1 MEQYISVPSGAL
13 AALHAQDF
21 KAYALLRQVAEFP
34 QPGVPL
40 SVAAAQANLPF
51 TTLLASM
58 AVLRLRGYLVVLPDI
73 DSLSEL
79 FDRGDALAV
88 HLVDQCLTVSE
99 ILAQDRAFADFV
111 QQCAAMA
118 DRIYGSLD
126 LNFIDLA
133 GMDALNRAASDA
145 QRILQLWNSTTANA
159 PAGTDHAALGDGG
172 MPGTGGARHAQQ
184 LPASGTDRTKSSPQA
199 KLI

>member
-1 MEQYISVPSGAL
+1 M
-13 AALHAQDF
+13 
-21 KAYALLRQVAEFP
+21 
-34 QPGVPL
+34 PL

-73 DSLSEL
+73 DSLGEL
-79 FDRGDALAV
+79 FERGDTLSV
-88 HLVDQCLTVSE
+88 HLVDQCLPVSE

-111 QQCAAMA
+111 RQCAAMA

-133 GMDALNRAASDA
+133 GMDALNRAAGDA
-145 QRILQLWNSTTANA
+145 QRILQLWNSTTANT
-159 PAGTDHAALGDGG
+159 PAGTDHMAVDDGLL
-172 MPGTGGARHAQQ
+172 PGARDARHAQQ
-184 LPASGTDRTKSSPQA
+184 PPASGTSRARKSLQA
-199 KLI
+199 KPI

>member
-13 AALHAQDF
+13 ALHAQDF
-21 KAYALLRQVAEFP
+21 KAYALLRQMAEFP

-73 DSLSEL
+73 DSLGEL

-88 HLVDQCLTVSE
+88 HLVDQCLPVRE

-111 QQCAAMA
+111 RQCAAMA
-118 DRIYGSLD
+118 DRIHGSLD

-133 GMDALNRAASDA
+133 GMDALNRAAGDA
-145 QRILQLWNSTTANA
+145 QRILQLWNKTANA
-159 PAGTDHAALGDGG
+159 PAGTGHAALGDGG
-172 MPGTGGARHAQQ
+172 MSGTGGAHHAQQ
-184 LPASGTDRTKSSPQA
+184 LPASGTGRTALSPQA
-199 KLI
+199 KPV

>member
-21 KAYALLRQVAEFP
+21 KAYALLRQMAEFP

-73 DSLSEL
+73 DSLGEL
-79 FDRGDALAV
+79 FERGDALAV
-88 HLVDQCLTVSE
+88 HLVDQCLPVSE

-111 QQCAAMA
+111 RQCAAMA

-145 QRILQLWNSTTANA
+145 QRILQLWNSTTANT
-159 PAGTDHAALGDGG
+159 PAGTDHMAVDDGLL
-172 MPGTGGARHAQQ
+172 PGARDARHAQQ
-184 LPASGTDRTKSSPQA
+184 PPASGTSRARKSLQA
-199 KLI
+199 KPV

>member
-13 AALHAQDF
+13 VLHAQDF

-73 DSLSEL
+73 DSLGEL

-88 HLVDQCLTVSE
+88 HLVDQCLPVSE

-111 QQCAAMA
+111 RQCAAMA

-133 GMDALNRAASDA
+133 GMDALNRAAGDA
-145 QRILQLWNSTTANA
+145 QRILQLWSSTAETLPTGAT
-159 PAGTDHAALGDGG
+159 GAA
-172 MPGTGGARHAQQ
+172 GGAAITGAGHARDAGR
-184 LPASGTDRTKSSPQA
+184 LPASGTKRATDALPPKPF
-199 KLI
+199 

>member
-13 AALHAQDF
+13 ALHAQDF

-73 DSLSEL
+73 DSLGEL
-79 FDRGDALAV
+79 FERGDTLSV
-88 HLVDQCLTVSE
+88 HLVDQCLPVSE

-111 QQCAAMA
+111 RQCAAMA

-133 GMDALNRAASDA
+133 GMDALNRAAGDA
-145 QRILQLWNSTTANA
+145 QRILQLWNSTTANT
-159 PAGTDHAALGDGG
+159 PAGTDHMAVDDGLL
-172 MPGTGGARHAQQ
+172 PGARDARHAQQ
-184 LPASGTDRTKSSPQA
+184 PPASGTSRARKSLQA
-199 KLI
+199 KPI

>member
-1 MEQYISVPSGAL
+1 MEQYISVPRGAL
-13 AALHAQDF
+13 ALHAQDF

-73 DSLSEL
+73 DSLGEL

-88 HLVDQCLTVSE
+88 HLVDQCLPVSE
-99 ILAQDRAFADFV
+99 ILVQDRAFADFV
-111 QQCAAMA
+111 RQCAAMA

-133 GMDALNRAASDA
+133 GMDALNRAAGDA
-145 QRILQLWNSTTANA
+145 QRILQIWNSKTANA
-159 PAGTDHAALGDGG
+159 PTGTGHAALGDGG
-172 MPGTGGARHAQQ
+172 MSGTGGAHHAQQ
-184 LPASGTDRTKSSPQA
+184 LPVSGTGRTALSPQA
-199 KLI
+199 KPV

>member
-21 KAYALLRQVAEFP
+21 KAYALLRQMAEFP

-73 DSLSEL
+73 DSLGEL
-79 FDRGDALAV
+79 FERGDALAV
-88 HLVDQCLTVSE
+88 HLVDQCLPVSD
-99 ILAQDRAFADFV
+99 ILTQDRAFADFV
-111 QQCAAMA
+111 RHCAAMTG
-118 DRIYGSLD
+118 RIYGSLD

-133 GMDALNRAASDA
+133 GMDALNRAAGDA
-145 QRILQLWNSTTANA
+145 QRILQLWNSKTANA

-172 MPGTGGARHAQQ
+172 MSGTGGTRHAQQ
-184 LPASGTDRTKSSPQA
+184 LPASGTGRTALSPQA
-199 KLI
+199 KLV

>member
-13 AALHAQDF
+13 ALHAQDF
-21 KAYALLRQVAEFP
+21 KAYALLRQMAEFP

-73 DSLSEL
+73 DSLGEL
-79 FDRGDALAV
+79 FERGDALAV
-88 HLVDQCLTVSE
+88 HLVDQCLPVSE

-111 QQCAAMA
+111 RQCAAMA

-133 GMDALNRAASDA
+133 GMDALNRAAGDA
-145 QRILQLWNSTTANA
+145 QRILQLWNSTTANT
-159 PAGTDHAALGDGG
+159 PAGTDHMAVDDGLL
-172 MPGTGGARHAQQ
+172 PGARDARHAQQ
-184 LPASGTDRTKSSPQA
+184 PPASGTSRARKSLQA
-199 KLI
+199 KPV

>member
-1 MEQYISVPSGAL
+1 MV
-13 AALHAQDF
+13 
-21 KAYALLRQVAEFP
+21 
-34 QPGVPL
+34 
-40 SVAAAQANLPF
+40 
-51 TTLLASM
+51 
-58 AVLRLRGYLVVLPDI
+58 
-73 DSLSEL
+73 
-79 FDRGDALAV
+79 
-88 HLVDQCLTVSE
+88 
-99 ILAQDRAFADFV
+99 
-111 QQCAAMA
+111 

-199 KLI
+199 KLV